1 MSLSQPHPGTQAMS
15 RGLAV
20 VEAVAAGAE
29 TLAAIGEAI
38 GCTRSTTQRLTAALV
53 RAGYLRVAGGLHRL
67 GPALIR
73 LGAAART
80 QMPLASL
87 ARPELER
94 LAAET
99 GDTVHLGIEAG
110 DQVLYLDKIGA
121 RRGLEMRS
129 RIGSLLPL
137 ALTGVGRALLLDAA
151 PARWQALHAGAVPAH
166 GRRSGWTEYEASMQA
181 ARGRGTVFDLEDNE
195 TGIRCVAAP
204 VRDADGAIVAAISVA
219 GAVQF
224 MPEVRMRALSGRV
237 LEAAGAIA
245 AQLGHGGAGAC

>member
-1 MSLSQPHPGTQAMS
+1 MSSDPIQPGTQALS

-20 VEAVAAGAE
+20 VEAVAGGARSLGE
-29 TLAAIGEAI
+29 IGAAIGCA
-38 GCTRSTTQRLTAALV
+38 RSTTQRLAAALV
-53 RAGYLRVAGGLHRL
+53 RAGYLRVAGGAYRL

-73 LGAAART
+73 LGAAARA
-80 QMPLASL
+80 QMPLAAL
-87 ARPELER
+87 ARPVLER
-94 LAAET
+94 LAEET

-110 DQVLYLDKIGA
+110 EQVLYLDKIGA

-137 ALTGVGRALLLDAA
+137 ALTGVGRALLLDADA
-151 PARWQALHAGAVPAH
+151 ERWQALHAASAPAH
-166 GRRSGWTEYEASMQA
+166 GRRLPWADYLAAMQA

-204 VRDADGAIVAAISVA
+204 VRDAEGAIVAAISVA

-224 MPEVRMRALSGRV
+224 MPETRMQALSAR
-237 LEAAGAIA
+237 LLAAAGAVA
-245 AQLGHGGAGAC
+245 AQLGHREAVAC